1 MNQLWQ
7 EMEKEFSKQWEE
19 PSQENNC
26 CVPATVGKFMGMAQS
41 KEKVVQNEV
50 WRNKARSCR
59 PNSSGRLLDGF
70 EQRSHVTSL
79 VPEKDFSGCCVE
91 KLKEESRAAVQTRY
105 GISIWQ
111 KTSATQA
118 RARLQRSREVGR
130 GVNIGRVQGCSNS
143 GQC

>member
-50 WRNKARSCR
+50 WRNKARSIHK
-59 PNSSGRLLDGF
+59 LTYLDY
-70 EQRSHVTSL
+70 L
-79 VPEKDFSGCCVE
+79 
-91 KLKEESRAAVQTRY
+91 
-105 GISIWQ
+105 IS
-111 KTSATQA
+111 
-118 RARLQRSREVGR
+118 EVSEMEAGHLC
-130 GVNIGRVQGCSNS
+130 GMLISTDS
-143 GQC
+143 F